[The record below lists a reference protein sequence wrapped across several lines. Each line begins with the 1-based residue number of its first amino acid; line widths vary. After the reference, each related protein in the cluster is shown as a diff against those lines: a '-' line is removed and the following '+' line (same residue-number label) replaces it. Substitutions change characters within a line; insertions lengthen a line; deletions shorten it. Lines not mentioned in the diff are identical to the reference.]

1 MDIGFISAEA
11 KTLHSFFV
19 SMFYMLS
26 TILLLIGVLLEY
38 FKMPVG
44 GSLSFPQLVGR
55 TFIAAI
61 LLAAYPEISNMVA
74 AVADAVADKIGD
86 LNSFHHLLESAG
98 AALKE
103 HSWSWTSVGD
113 TLLSV
118 VSYLA
123 YFILYI
129 TVFFFDAAIVYCLV
143 LLYIFSPLMIAFY
156 ILPQTAGMTTGLFR
170 TLFEIATWKIVW
182 SVLGTLLWSTALNNF
197 KNPGQGNF
205 ITLLALTL
213 MLTLSVILTPM
224 VVKSLISGAL
234 SGIAGQTAG
243 LAAMG
248 LSAGF
253 LSPAAVAGM
262 AKIGTKKV
270 GSWALKTT
278 GQGLSKSWKATK
290 QSSSQIRKTFSS
302 GPSAQLPNNV
312 IPFPKKDPQPPKK
325 D

>member
-1 MDIGFISAEA
+1 MDISFISAEA

-44 GSLSFPQLVGR
+44 GALSFPQLVGR

-74 AVADAVADKIGD
+74 SVADAVAEKIGD
-86 LNSFHHLLESAG
+86 LNSFSNLLQGAG
-98 AALKE
+98 NALKE

-197 KNPGQGNF
+197 KNPGEGNF
-205 ITLLALTL
+205 ITLLALTM
-213 MLTLSVILTPM
+213 MLTFSIILTPL

-234 SGIAGQTAG
+234 SGIASQTAG
-243 LAAMG
+243 LAAVGM
-248 LSAGF
+248 SAGF
-253 LSPAAVAGM
+253 LTPAAVAGM
-262 AKIGTKKV
+262 AKVGTKKA

-290 QSSSQIRKTFSS
+290 QTHSQIRKTFSS
-302 GPSAQLPNNV
+302 NPSAKHPNNV
-312 IPFPKKDPQPPKK
+312 IQFPKKDPQPPK
-325 D
+325 